1 MLIYHQRNDVF
12 HCMFRILS
20 ILKLLEGRKVEI
32 DRLKI
37 MDFYLVFPHLI
48 SNITLPRARGS
59 SVIKKKAQTLDIPYE
74 NLPSNKIL
82 FSEMG
87 DFQLQALDILRSKEI
102 VDFDESGW
110 LTVGDNFQDNS
121 IKILVTDNGF
131 TSKEFFEVLVNV
143 LSQCSLHGPNGLK
156 SRTGLME
163 YRYDAV

>member
-12 HCMFRILS
+12 HCMFRIPS
-20 ILKLLEGRKVEI
+20 IIQLLETKKIEI

-37 MDFYLVFPHLI
+37 MDFYFIFPHLI
-48 SNITLPRARGS
+48 SNVTLPRAKGNS
-59 SVIKKKAQTLDIPYE
+59 AIKKEAQTLNAPYE

-102 VDFDESGW
+102 VEFCESGW
-110 LTVGDNFQDNS
+110 LCVGRHFEDEAIEN
-121 IKILVTDNGF
+121 LVNDNGF
-131 TSKEFFEVLVNV
+131 TSNGFFTVLVSV
-143 LSQCSLHGPNGLK
+143 LSRCDLHGENGLK
-156 SRTGLME
+156 SRSGLME

>member
-20 ILKLLEGRKVEI
+20 IIHLLDGKKIEV

-37 MDFYLVFPHLI
+37 IDFFFVFPHLI
-48 SNITLPRARGS
+48 SEVKLPRAKGS
-59 SVIKKKAQTLDIPYE
+59 VGLKKEAKTFTVPYE

-102 VDFDESGW
+102 IEFLGGGW
-110 LTVGDNFQDNS
+110 LTVGSSFYNETIKTLVADNKLTSRFFYNE
-121 IKILVTDNGF
+121 LV
-131 TSKEFFEVLVNV
+131 KVLFG
-143 LSQCSLHGPNGLK
+143 CTLHGNNGLK
-156 SRTGLME
+156 SKTGLME
-163 YRYDAV
+163 YRYDAI